1 MPLFEHAKIM
11 MVYYTLIVSTY
22 IFGPKNEIRTCVLRV
37 RLTWERC
44 TGDTDHFRRKEA

>member
-22 IFGPKNEIRTCVLRV
+22 IFGPKLISGRV
-37 RLTWERC
+37 SFAL
-44 TGDTDHFRRKEA
+44 G